1 MKQVISKFSIFL
13 AFIYVFAMVFSSC
26 STSESVVSNG
36 FLQKRKYN
44 KGFHKTG
51 KNNIKVKGDKNQE
64 VLVLNNAIQNDTK
77 IVNEKE
83 TTSKI
88 SKNKTVVKETIKEV
102 LAIKESSVKEVSTNK
117 NTTKEKNKVV
127 EAIENKVEKVTSALK
142 NESILNTSSNTSSN
156 TSDDMM
162 ILLIILAIIIPFVAV
177 GIYTDWDV
185 TKTVIALILTL
196 LFFLPGMIYAL
207 LTIFDKI

>member
-1 MKQVISKFSIFL
+1 MKQIISKLSIFL

-51 KNNIKVKGDKNQE
+51 KNKIKSNGTKNEE
-64 VLVLNNAIQNDTK
+64 VLVLNNTIKSDTK
-77 IVNEKE
+77 IINEEEIPSKE
-83 TTSKI
+83 A
-88 SKNKTVVKETIKEV
+88 KEASSEV
-102 LAIKESSVKEVSTNK
+102 LVIKESSVKEVSTNNK
-117 NTTKEKNKVV
+117 TTKVKSKIVQV
-127 EAIENKVEKVTSALK
+127 IESKVEKVTSVLK
-142 NESILNTSSNTSSN
+142 NETILNTSSNTSSN

-185 TKTVIALILTL
+185 TKTLIALILTI
-196 LFFLPGMIYAL
+196 LFWLPGIVYAL